1 MFKIIKSGGWIMLPI
16 FLCAFA
22 ATLIII
28 ERILYFADL
37 KKRDGILFQMVRSFI
52 RNRDFVSAENMC
64 AKNGTPASAVL
75 HKLIHCRSYSV
86 ADLKEAVLTETTRQI
101 PHLERFLSPLAV
113 IANVS
118 TLLGLLGTVTGNIR
132 AFGILGAAGTMGNP
146 ALLAGAI
153 AEALVTTAAG
163 LTVSIPAI
171 IFHNYFTHKAN
182 RCIAAIETEVSDL
195 LMMVQG
201 RDIRNET

>member
-22 ATLIII
+22 ATFIII

-118 TLLGLLGTVTGNIR
+118 TLLGLLGTV
-132 AFGILGAAGTMGNP
+132 
-146 ALLAGAI
+146 LAGAI

>member
-22 ATLIII
+22 ATFIII

-86 ADLKEAVLTETTRQI
+86 ADLKEAVFKSFSGNCQCFHFARTFGNGNGKYPRFRYFRGCRHYGKPCAFSRCHCGSFGNYCCRLNRFHTR
-101 PHLERFLSPLAV
+101 
-113 IANVS
+113 
-118 TLLGLLGTVTGNIR
+118 
-132 AFGILGAAGTMGNP
+132 
-146 ALLAGAI
+146 
-153 AEALVTTAAG
+153 
-163 LTVSIPAI
+163 
-171 IFHNYFTHKAN
+171 NYF
-182 RCIAAIETEVSDL
+182 S
-195 LMMVQG
+195 
-201 RDIRNET
+201 